1 MVVVMSQQMHVLGA
15 GPRQEAGSAEDRQI
29 QQWTVQQYASMA
41 LQRPLSEESLV
52 ALERR
57 ARAGSS
63 GPPLE
68 PALWEDFKDW
78 FSKFVRALKQVLIN
92 GCCCCCFSCCFC
104 CCFYCC
110 CCCRCCCC
118 RFCRCCCCCCCF
130 YCCCCSLANHSFGS
144 CRATNAAVGAF
155 VGLPS
160 LPCSCDDC

>member
-1 MVVVMSQQMHVLGA
+1 MRLIQCWQMRAAKVMVVVMSQQMHVLGA

-29 QQWTVQQYASMA
+29 QQWIVQQYASMA
-41 LQRPLSEESLV
+41 LQRPLSEESLA

-78 FSKFVRALKQVLIN
+78 FSKCVWALKQVLIN
-92 GCCCCCFSCCFC
+92 GCCCCCFSCCF
-104 CCFYCC
+104 
-110 CCCRCCCC
+110 
-118 RFCRCCCCCCCF
+118 CCCF